1 MKDITDKV
9 QFEFGEIDGEL
20 LPLTRCVC
28 GEKWITLGIDKE
40 VPDIC
45 PSCGRRMIFTNKIT
59 VFELEEGK

>member
-28 GEKWITLGIDKE
+28 GEK
-40 VPDIC
+40 
-45 PSCGRRMIFTNKIT
+45 
-59 VFELEEGK
+59 